1 MIPSHSTTALLS
13 FSKGAAISRK
23 TINETMVRGS
33 SKDEHLQI
41 NGKMS
46 QWFGLRMKLKQQVN
60 TEGITQGELI
70 SEAGRA

>member
-33 SKDEHLQI
+33 SKDEHLQL

-46 QWFGLRMKLKQQVN
+46 QGFGLRMKLKQQVEYRGN
-60 TEGITQGELI
+60 HSGGIDF
-70 SEAGRA
+70 